1 MNNYEG
7 EKYKVKLWSM
17 VICTTCCLFGSIVG
31 IGAYFTYSNN
41 MFCHVT
47 SNHFL
52 CRSSSGEDSSKPD
65 LCIECNTTNITTY
78 ANATNLTNIT
88 TYANTT
94 DILLKT
100 NSSGFGNM
108 SGISNIY
115 GNINDTYI
123 WNKTEPVLNQYIIR
137 NANNIENNVDGNKVT
152 ADVGAALAVSVAS
165 VFIFI
170 GCVSA
175 VGWYVKYKPN
185 PIKNYITNKSAS
197 KPIKLT
203 KEEIEISQI
212 NPIMKALGENNKSL
226 MAKAI
231 RNITLATEKD
241 HDHDFSEA
249 LALYNKGIEQL
260 MVYMKHV
267 NNAGERFQMA
277 KKIDVY
283 VKRAT
288 YLQTVIL
295 NMEEIRCVDKGPV
308 APLMEKKCV
317 CDANTLV

>member
-78 ANATNLTNIT
+78 AN
-88 TYANTT
+88 
-94 DILLKT
+94 
-100 NSSGFGNM
+100 
-108 SGISNIY
+108 
-115 GNINDTYI
+115 DTYI

-152 ADVGAALAVSVAS
+152 TDVGAALAVSVAS